1 MTNDR
6 TTKWRD
12 FERIGHWY
20 FGFGICL
27 VLGAWCLVIPA
38 GCSSGGKTQPRVP
51 VSGIVTLDGKPLSKA
66 VVSLVPK
73 GETAGD
79 GGIAT
84 TDASG
89 QFEVTSRDTKSR
101 GCPIGSYTVMI
112 SKWANPDGS
121 DFTPTR
127 DVAPMDSGAERHCS
141 RSLQRPQQKPAHR
154 RSARRGHE
162 DAGIQTQLEAEIESK
177 KHHLAR
183 ISPRCLHR
191 ASGAARRKRRGEIYE
206 TVAIWYLVLRF
217 LEFSL

>member
-6 TTKWRD
+6 TTKWRA

-66 VVSLVPK
+66 VVSLVPM

-127 DVAPMDSGAERHCS
+127 DVAPMDSGA
-141 RSLQRPQQKPAHR
+141 KDIVPAAYNDP
-154 RSARRGHE
+154 SKNLL
-162 DAGIQTQLEAEIESK
+162 TAEVPDGGTK
-177 KHHLAR
+177 
-183 ISPRCLHR
+183 
-191 ASGAARRKRRGEIYE
+191 
-206 TVAIWYLVLRF
+206 T
-217 LEFSL
+217 LEFKLNSKQK